1 MRGGAYGAPGACG
14 KAVAKLAMTTVPLA
28 KTSRVGA
35 GGWLDLGP
43 DGVAAPGDRVS
54 VTVEL
59 GQPVALEPGLGF
71 AIREGG
77 RTVGAGTVVGL
88 VDLTKEPSGHAGF
101 AVPRREPR
109 TRSNIPV
116 SSCSQP
122 PLGASCLLGR
132 WQDARAPAQIA
143 EVVTVPV
150 GIKPLAYNSLW
161 QIRNDTWSSLEESTT
176 QLTLACAEQRSVE
189 QLTETVTG
197 LLDLLSSIERFW
209 AFPGAQTFQE
219 VQRLFAAGE
228 YDRLATVVGR
238 ANRALVTESYRG
250 GHAWNLRAEDDAY
263 DRDARPVK
271 QPVSDRPYFE
281 VLVVEDL
288 TLDQE
293 NSLREELRRWRRP
306 DDQFV
311 YEIVV
316 VPSFDEALLAARLN
330 FRLQACV
337 VRRRFTHRSRHDLS
351 PIAQFAYSGGTA
363 DLMARSPDD
372 RAQVLAR
379 SLARIRPELD
389 LYLMTEISVEDL
401 AGRLSHH
408 FRRIF
413 HAREG
418 SLELHLSILDGVA
431 ARYRAPFFSALRN
444 YSSRPTGVFHALPI
458 SHGKSIVNSHWIR
471 DMIDFYGLNIF
482 LAETSATCGGLDSL
496 LEPTGPLREAQQLA
510 AETFGSRQTYFV
522 TNGTST
528 ANKVVVQALV
538 QPGDI
543 VLVDRNCHQ
552 SHHYGL
558 MLAGAM
564 VTYLEAYPLNEYSM
578 YGAVPLREI
587 KRQLLAL
594 RRAGKLDRVKMLLL
608 TNCTFDGIVYD
619 VGRVMEECLAIKPDL
634 VFLWD
639 EAWFA
644 FARFHP
650 VYRPR
655 TAMRAARTLAEKL
668 RLPEHRQRY
677 DKFAEEVGP
686 IHAADDDVLLDR
698 RLVPDPARAR
708 VRVYSTQSTHKT
720 LTSLRQGSM
729 IHVWDQDFSQKV
741 EDTFHEAY
749 MTHTSTSPNYQILAS
764 LDLGRR
770 QAALEGFEL
779 VVKQIESAM
788 RLRDAVNYHPLLSKY
803 MRCLTTADLIPA
815 KYRPTGIDQ
824 PLRSGLANW
833 VKAWET
839 DEFVLDPSRV
849 TIYIGATGIEGD
861 AFKRSHLMDRYGVQ
875 INKTSRNTVLF
886 MTTIGTTRSSV
897 AYLIEVLVTIARELE
912 TRLADMSP
920 AERTAHERAV
930 LRLTSPSAPLPDFS
944 GFHPSFQD
952 ANGLPTPEGDVRR
965 AFYLSYNDSYCEYL
979 TPEEAEQR
987 VENGD
992 QVVSTTYVT
1001 PYPPGYPVLVPGQV
1015 FSQEILSFMRSLDT
1029 PEIHGY
1035 RADLGYRVYLDKALE
1050 IAATTRPAPRP
1061 DQLNRLEQ
1069 PAAGAAR
1076 YGMRRD
1082 DEPGCHQQHEQVDR
1096 RDPQHVGAA
1105 AGGQGD
1111 GAGDAGTD
1119 GERET
1124 PPR

>member
-1 MRGGAYGAPGACG
+1 M
-14 KAVAKLAMTTVPLA
+14 
-28 KTSRVGA
+28 
-35 GGWLDLGP
+35 
-43 DGVAAPGDRVS
+43 
-54 VTVEL
+54 
-59 GQPVALEPGLGF
+59 
-71 AIREGG
+71 
-77 RTVGAGTVVGL
+77 
-88 VDLTKEPSGHAGF
+88 
-101 AVPRREPR
+101 
-109 TRSNIPV
+109 
-116 SSCSQP
+116 
-122 PLGASCLLGR
+122 
-132 WQDARAPAQIA
+132 
-143 EVVTVPV
+143 PV
-150 GIKPLAYNSLW
+150 GVKPLAYNSLW
-161 QIRNDTWSSLEESTT
+161 QLRNDTWSSLEESTT
-176 QLTLACAEQRSVE
+176 QLALAAAQQRPVE
-189 QLTETVTG
+189 RLAETVTG
-197 LLDLLSSIERFW
+197 LLDVLSSIERFW
-209 AFPGAQTFQE
+209 AFPGAQTYHE
-219 VQRLFAAGE
+219 LRRLFAAGK
-228 YDRLATVVGR
+228 YDRLAAIVSR

-250 GHAWNLRAEDDAY
+250 GQAWDLRSEDDAY
-263 DRDARPVK
+263 ERDSHPAK
-271 QPVSDRPYFE
+271 QFGSDRPYFE

-288 TLDQE
+288 TEEQE
-293 NSLREELRRWRRP
+293 SSLREELRRWRRP
-306 DDQFV
+306 DDQFI

-316 VPSFDEALLAARLN
+316 VPSFDEAVMAARLN

-337 VRRRFTHRSRHDLS
+337 VRRRFTHRSRHDS
-351 PIAQFAYSGGTA
+351 PLLAQFAAIVGA
-363 DLMARSPDD
+363 DDLMEHAPDD

-379 SLARIRPELD
+379 TLARIRPELD

-431 ARYRAPFFSALRN
+431 ARYRSPFFSALRD
-444 YSSRPTGVFHALPI
+444 YSHRPTGVFHALPI

-471 DMIDFYGLNIF
+471 DMVDFYGLEIF

-510 AETFGSRQTYFV
+510 AKTFGSRQTYFV

-528 ANKVVVQALV
+528 GNKIVVQALV

-564 VTYLEAYPLNEYSM
+564 VTYLDAYPLHQYSM
-578 YGAVPLREI
+578 YGAVPLTEI

-594 RRAGKLDRVKMLLL
+594 RQAGKLDRVKMLLL

-655 TAMRAARTLAEKL
+655 TAMRAARTLAERL
-668 RLPEHRQRY
+668 RLPEARQQY
-677 DKFAEEVGP
+677 DAQTAELGP
-686 IHAADDDVLLDR
+686 VDAVDDEVLLRR
-698 RLVPDPARAR
+698 RLTPDPARAR
-708 VRVYSTQSTHKT
+708 VRVYATQSTHKT

-741 EDTFHEAY
+741 EATFHEAY

-779 VVKQIESAM
+779 VQKQIENAM
-788 RLRDAVNYHPLLSKY
+788 RLRDAVDHHPLLSKY
-803 MRCLTTADLIPA
+803 MRCLSTADLIPGE
-815 KYRPTGIDQ
+815 YRPACIDQ
-824 PLRSGLANW
+824 PLRSGLPNMI
-833 VKAWET
+833 KAWDC
-839 DEFVLDPSRV
+839 DEFVLDPSRI

-861 AFKRSHLMDRYGVQ
+861 SFKRKQLMDRYGVQ

-897 AYLIEVLVTIARELE
+897 AYLIEVLVTIARELQAQQ
-912 TRLADMSP
+912 ADMSP
-920 AERTAHERAV
+920 AEHAGHERAV
-930 LRLTSPSAPLPDFS
+930 LRLTASSAPLPDFS
-944 GFHPSFQD
+944 GFHPSFRD
-952 ANGLPTPEGDVRR
+952 GHGLPTPEGDVRR

-979 TPEEAEQR
+979 KPDEIEQR
-987 VENGD
+987 MENGE

-1015 FSQEILSFMRSLDT
+1015 FSPEILAFMRSLDT

-1035 RADLGYRVYLDKALE
+1035 RADLGYRVFLDKALE
-1050 IAATTRPAPRP
+1050 IAATGLNSRPAALPAAVR
-1061 DQLNRLEQ
+1061 DATTSQ
-1069 PAAGAAR
+1069 PAS
-1076 YGMRRD
+1076 
-1082 DEPGCHQQHEQVDR
+1082 
-1096 RDPQHVGAA
+1096 
-1105 AGGQGD
+1105 
-1111 GAGDAGTD
+1111 
-1119 GERET
+1119 
-1124 PPR
+1124 